1 MNSKFYRVFACIDT
15 YKNLLQLSRKQL
27 SVIVVGFLLFVCL
40 HLLSNENRGD
50 PNWAQAMFY
59 SWIIAGLVVC
69 LTVEGL
75 VRRLHEE
82 LCCFLE
88 GPNKRFEAHCFS
100 ENQIKNVILGTS
112 LAIQWFRLCASTA
125 GRADSVSGGGIKILH
140 AAQHG
145 RKVQK
150 KKKVS
155 GCGASSL
162 AATSKI
168 HL

>member
-1 MNSKFYRVFACIDT
+1 M
-15 YKNLLQLSRKQL
+15 
-27 SVIVVGFLLFVCL
+27 
-40 HLLSNENRGD
+40 
-50 PNWAQAMFY
+50 
-59 SWIIAGLVVC
+59 C

-125 GRADSVSGGGIKILH
+125 GGADSVSGGGIKILH
-140 AAQHG
+140 ATQHG
-145 RKVQK
+145 RKVK
-150 KKKVS
+150 KKKES
-155 GCGASSL
+155 FWLWCLRFGCHLQDSSL
-162 AATSKI
+162 RWNPKLRVNKLKKLKANTKNTI
-168 HL
+168 